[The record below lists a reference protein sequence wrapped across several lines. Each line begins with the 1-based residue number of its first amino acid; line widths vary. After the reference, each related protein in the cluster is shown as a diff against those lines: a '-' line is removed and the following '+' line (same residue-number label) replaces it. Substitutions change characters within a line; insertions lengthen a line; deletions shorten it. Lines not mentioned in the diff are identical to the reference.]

1 MSGGGLA
8 KWRPAR
14 VETHLSICGGFENSK
29 SFVLQTKRMN
39 VNGQQV
45 TVATVR
51 KDFEWF
57 YKICKSGKAARRDD
71 MKRVKVLDDLTKLAM
86 SQLE

>member
-1 MSGGGLA
+1 
-8 KWRPAR
+8 
-14 VETHLSICGGFENSK
+14 
-29 SFVLQTKRMN
+29 MN

-45 TVATVR
+45 TVATDR
-51 KDFEWF
+51 KDFDWF

-86 SQLE
+86 SQLERQGAALEDDADYPAVADAKPAVVGDGRT